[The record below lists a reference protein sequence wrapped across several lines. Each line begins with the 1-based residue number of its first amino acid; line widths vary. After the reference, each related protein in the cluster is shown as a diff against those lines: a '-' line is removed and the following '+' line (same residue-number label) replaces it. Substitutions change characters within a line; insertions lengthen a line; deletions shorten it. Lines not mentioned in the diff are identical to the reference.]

1 MIRRIELHN
10 FATHP
15 DTEIEFGNGKNIII
29 GQTGSGKTNLLQAM
43 DFAFLGEVQ
52 GATLPELIADG
63 AESTEVLL
71 DYVDSRTSQTY
82 RIHRT
87 LSRDADGKV
96 DHACSITNLETNEEI
111 KKPEPV
117 RKTLEALGV
126 EQSVFRYVVHV
137 PQGRFAD
144 ILQETIDRKAV
155 LDRLFKIS
163 QLENAYHDLGVRE
176 GPINQIEK
184 RKLEKLVD
192 KTKLKEA
199 VSRLGQEEE
208 QLQKLT
214 KDRQA
219 KQQQLDETTKRH
231 DELTEIAEPIEQHLT
246 AISDLNTK
254 LEQAKAVS
262 DTSKTQIGKL
272 LPNLRELLNSD
283 EYTKIE
289 KTDSQTTRKYMNKL
303 EADQP
308 TLLTKRD
315 KLELEHTES
324 IKKAATT
331 KSKHDNAVEQR
342 IGFQKQLDDINKYLA
357 GKGERP
363 TIECDKCGSLLTAD
377 QWTKHIDETR
387 KEHDQ
392 LETEIKQLQGQL
404 SSENRLSE
412 ELHKKLE
419 EAKTRFDNQSKAIGI
434 LEQLTTRREETE
446 KAANSQEQIIEQE
459 KNVILEFR
467 KLLSLAPTEPAG
479 KVVEKARLV
488 HSQLESMPEQMRR
501 MKADLDSYDANVL
514 GPQRKRVK
522 EAQGAAEKIKELDPE
537 IGLDTKKIELLQT
550 IRNAFREIQPA
561 VRKNFVFRITT
572 SANDYL
578 TRLYGGSEIENFE
591 FSEEY
596 EFIVTRAGHK
606 RHAHR
611 LSGGQQVLAS
621 MAFLMALSEVLSQLD
636 FLILDE
642 PTTHLDENRRKE
654 LVNVLENLRGV
665 PQLIIVDHH
674 PELLAA
680 ADARFQVT
688 LNNEGQSQVI
698 QMSE

>member
-15 DTEIEFGNGKNIII
+15 DTELEFGNGKNIII
-29 GQTGSGKTNLLQAM
+29 GQTGSGKTNLLQAI
-43 DFAFLGEVQ
+43 DFAFIGEVQ

-63 AESTEVLL
+63 AESTEVFL
-71 DYVDSRTSQTY
+71 DYLDSRTSQTY

-87 LSRDADGKV
+87 LSRDDGKV
-96 DHACSITNLETNEEI
+96 DHVCSITNLETNEQV
-111 KKPEPV
+111 KKPDPV

-126 EQSVFRYVVHV
+126 EQSIFRYVVHV

-155 LDRLFKIS
+155 LDRLFRIS
-163 QLENAYHDLGVRE
+163 QLENAYRELGVHE
-176 GPINQIEK
+176 GPITKIEK
-184 RKLEKLVD
+184 RKQDKLLDKAKLE
-192 KTKLKEA
+192 EA
-199 VSRLGQEEE
+199 AFRLGQEQE

-214 KDRQA
+214 QERQT
-219 KQQQLDETTKRH
+219 KQQQLDATRKKHDQLTT
-231 DELTEIAEPIEQHLT
+231 IAQPIEQHLT
-246 AISDLNTK
+246 EIADLNTK
-254 LEQAKAVS
+254 LEKAKAMN
-262 DTSKTQIGKL
+262 DTCETQIGKL
-272 LPNLRELLNSD
+272 LPQLREFLNGS
-283 EYTKIE
+283 EYAKIE
-289 KTDSQTTRKYMNKL
+289 RMDSETTRKYMNKL
-303 EADQP
+303 VADQP
-308 TLLTKRD
+308 TLSTERD
-315 KLELEHTES
+315 ALELEHTES

-331 KSKHDNAVEQR
+331 KSKHDNAIEQR
-342 IGFQKQLDDINKYLA
+342 TSFQKQLDEINKYLE

-363 TIECDKCGSLLTAD
+363 TIECDKCGSILTPD
-377 QWTKHIDETR
+377 QWTKHIDET
-387 KEHDQ
+387 KEKRDQ
-392 LETEIKQLQGQL
+392 LETEVNQLRGLFSSETQL
-404 SSENRLSE
+404 SEG
-412 ELHKKLE
+412 LHKKLE
-419 EAKTRFDNQSKAIGI
+419 EAKTRFDSVGKAIGI
-434 LEQLTTRREETE
+434 LDQLATQREDME
-446 KAANSQEQIIEQE
+446 KATSSQEQVLEQE
-459 KNVILEFR
+459 KRVILEFR
-467 KLLSLAPTEPAG
+467 KLLSTSLTEPAD
-479 KVVEKARLV
+479 KIVEKARLV
-488 HSQLESMPEQMRR
+488 YSQLESMPEQIRQIES
-501 MKADLDSYDANVL
+501 DLDSYDANVL
-514 GPQRKRVK
+514 GPQQKRVD
-522 EAQGAAEKIKELDPE
+522 EAQGAAEKVKELEPE
-537 IGLDTKKIELLQT
+537 IRTDTKRIELLQT

-561 VRKNFVFRITT
+561 VRRNFVFRITA

-654 LVNVLENLRGV
+654 LVNVLENLRHV

-680 ADARFQVT
+680 ADTRFQVT
-688 LNNEGQSQVI
+688 LTQEGQSQVAQI
-698 QMSE
+698 GE

>member
-29 GQTGSGKTNLLQAM
+29 GQTGSGKTNLLQAI

-63 AESTEVLL
+63 AESTEVFL

-87 LSRDADGKV
+87 LSRDADDKV

-111 KKPEPV
+111 KRPAPV
-117 RKTLEALGV
+117 RTTLEALGV

-144 ILQETIDRKAV
+144 VLQETVDRKAV
-155 LDRLFKIS
+155 LDRLFRIS
-163 QLENAYHDLGVRE
+163 QLENAYHELGVRE
-176 GPINQIEK
+176 GPITQIEK
-184 RKLEKLVD
+184 RRQNKLLD
-192 KTKLKEA
+192 KAKLKETA
-199 VSRLGQEEE
+199 SRLAQEQE
-208 QLQKLT
+208 QLRKLT
-214 KDRQA
+214 QERQT
-219 KQQQLDETTKRH
+219 KQQQVDETRKKH
-231 DELTEIAEPIEQHLT
+231 DELTAIAQPIEQRLT
-246 AISDLNTK
+246 EITDLNTK
-254 LEQAKAVS
+254 HEKAEAMNDTCNIQVS
-262 DTSKTQIGKL
+262 KL
-272 LPNLRELLNSD
+272 LPQLRELLESA
-283 EYTKIE
+283 EYPRIE
-289 KTDSQTTRKYMNKL
+289 TMDSQATRKYMSKL

-308 TLLTKRD
+308 TLSTERD

-342 IGFQKQLDDINKYLA
+342 TSFQKQIDDINKCLE

-363 TIECDKCGSLLTAD
+363 IIECDKCGSMLTPD
-377 QWTKHIDETR
+377 QWAKHVDETI
-387 KEHDQ
+387 KKLDL
-392 LETEIKQLQGQL
+392 LETEINHLQGQF
-404 SSENRLSE
+404 SSETQLSE
-412 ELHKKLE
+412 EVHKKLE
-419 EAKTRFDNQSKAIGI
+419 QAKTRFDNQGKAVGI
-434 LEQLTTRREETE
+434 LEQLATQREDIE
-446 KAANSQEQIIEQE
+446 KATNSREQILEQE
-459 KNVILEFR
+459 KSVILELR
-467 KLLSLAPTEPAG
+467 KLLSIGPVEPAD
-479 KVVEKARLV
+479 KVVEQARLV
-488 HSQLESMPEQMRR
+488 HSQLESIPKQMRQMER
-501 MKADLDSYDANVL
+501 DLDSYDENVL
-514 GPQRKRVK
+514 GPQQKRVD
-522 EAQGAAEKIKELDPE
+522 EAQGAVDKVKELDPE
-537 IGLDTKKIELLQT
+537 IRVDTKRIELLQT
-550 IRNAFREIQPA
+550 IRSAFREIQPA
-561 VRKNFVFRITT
+561 VRMNFVFRITA

-578 TRLYGGSEIENFE
+578 ARLYGGSEIENFE

-642 PTTHLDENRRKE
+642 PTTHLDPNRRKE
-654 LVNVLENLRGV
+654 LVNVLENLRRV
-665 PQLIIVDHH
+665 PQLIIVDYN

-680 ADARFQVT
+680 ADTRFRVT
-688 LNNEGQSQVI
+688 LTDQGQSQVDPI
-698 QMSE
+698 EA

>member
-29 GQTGSGKTNLLQAM
+29 GQTGSGKTNLLQAI

-52 GATLPELIADG
+52 GATLPELVADG
-63 AESTEVLL
+63 AESAEVFL

-96 DHACSITNLETNEEI
+96 DHACSITNLETNEQV
-111 KKPEPV
+111 KKPDPV
-117 RKTLEALGV
+117 RKTLESLGV

-155 LDRLFKIS
+155 LDRLFRIS
-163 QLENAYHDLGVRE
+163 QLEDAHHELGVHE
-176 GPINQIEK
+176 GPITQIEK
-184 RKLEKLVD
+184 RKQDKLLDKAKLEE
-192 KTKLKEA
+192 TA
-199 VSRLGQEEE
+199 SRLGQEQE
-208 QLQKLT
+208 QLQKLSQE
-214 KDRQA
+214 RQT
-219 KQQQLDETTKRH
+219 KQQQLDEISKRH
-231 DELTEIAEPIEQHLT
+231 DQLTAIAQPIEQHLT
-246 AISDLNTK
+246 EITDLNTK
-254 LEQAKAVS
+254 LEKAKAMS
-262 DTSKTQIGKL
+262 DTCTIQIGNL
-272 LPNLRELLNSD
+272 LPQLRELLDSD
-283 EYTKIE
+283 EYEKIE
-289 KTDSQTTRKYMNKL
+289 AIDSRTTRKYMNKL
-303 EADQP
+303 AADQP
-308 TLLTKRD
+308 TLSTERD
-315 KLELEHTES
+315 KLELEHAES

-342 IGFQKQLDDINKYLA
+342 TSFQKQLDDINKYLE

-363 TIECDKCGSLLTAD
+363 IIECDKCGSILTPD

-387 KEHDQ
+387 KKHDQ
-392 LETEIKQLQGQL
+392 LDTEITQLQGQF
-404 SSENRLSE
+404 SSETQLSE
-412 ELHKKLE
+412 GLHKKLE
-419 EAKTRFDNQSKAIGI
+419 EAKRRFDNQGKTIGI
-434 LEQLTTRREETE
+434 LEQLATQQEDIE
-446 KAANSQEQIIEQE
+446 KATNSQEQILEQE
-459 KNVILEFR
+459 RSVILEFR
-467 KLLSLAPTEPAG
+467 KLLSIESTEPDIE
-479 KVVEKARLV
+479 VVEKARLV
-488 HSQLESMPEQMRR
+488 HSQLESMPEQIRH
-501 MKADLDSYDANVL
+501 MKEDLDSYDANVL
-514 GPQRKRVK
+514 GPQQKRVD
-522 EAQGAAEKIKELDPE
+522 EAQGAAEKVKELDPE
-537 IGLDTKKIELLQT
+537 IRLDTKRIELLQT

-561 VRKNFVFRITT
+561 VRRNFVFRITA

-654 LVNVLENLRGV
+654 LVNVLENLRRV

-674 PELLAA
+674 QELLKA
-680 ADARFQVT
+680 ADTRFQVT
-688 LNNEGQSQVI
+688 LNNEGQSQVG